1 MADVRKYGW
10 YGAAII
16 GAELFAATAASADDT
31 GFGKVGDPVKLTVGY
46 QPWYTESWSG
56 VLMKAKGFW
65 KKYLPPGSA
74 VTFEPGLQGSVV
86 VGKMIAGEEQIGYLG
101 DMPAIVA
108 SAKPEAADIRIVA
121 TVGTSEQQC
130 NIFLVRKDAPEFK
143 SAEEGVKWFDGKT
156 VATPHGSCADRF
168 ARKVFQKLGV
178 KPAKYFNQG
187 ADAIAENLKDGKLD
201 AVVVWE
207 PISSKFIAD
216 GVARRIASG
225 VNFSETDAAF
235 LAMRQDFMAA
245 RPDVEKAW
253 LDAELDAEL
262 FLADPKNAG
271 EIAKIA
277 ESEAQGYSA
286 KTMWHALYADHP
298 AAIGGGPNRL
308 TLDFIVTDNMKTQVG
323 EANAFLFEL
332 KRVPAA
338 RLRGDA
344 FADDVAR
351 KVLEERHLTSPI
363 GIVKS
368 QSDTA
373 ATQ

>member
-1 MADVRKYGW
+1 MANTRKYGW
-10 YGAAII
+10 SGAAII
-16 GAELFAATAASADDT
+16 GVGLFAGTAASAEDA

-56 VLMKAKGFW
+56 VVMKSKGFW
-65 KKYLPPGSA
+65 KKYLPQGSE

-108 SAKPEAADIRIVA
+108 SAKPEVADIRIVA
-121 TVGTSEQQC
+121 AVGTSQQEC

-143 SAEEGVKWFDGKT
+143 SAEEAVKWFDGKT

-168 ARKVFQKLGV
+168 ARKVFQTLSV

-187 ADAIAENLKDGKLD
+187 ADQMAENLKGGKLD

-207 PISSKFIAD
+207 PISSRFIED
-216 GVARRIASG
+216 GLVRRVASG
-225 VNFSETDAAF
+225 VNFDETDAAF
-235 LAMRQDFMAA
+235 LAMRQDLMAA
-245 RPDVEKAW
+245 RPDVAKAW
-253 LDAELDAEL
+253 LEAELDAEL

-271 EIAKIA
+271 EIARIA
-277 ESEAQGYSA
+277 EGDAQGYSA
-286 KTMWHALYADHP
+286 KTMWHALYADHS
-298 AAIGGGPNRL
+298 AAIGGGPDRL
-308 TLDFIVTDNMKTQVG
+308 TLDFVLTDKMKAQVG

-332 KRVPAA
+332 KRVPTQT
-338 RLRGDA
+338 LRAEA

-351 KVLEERHLTSPI
+351 KVLEERGMKNPV

-373 ATQ
+373 STQ